1 MKIPLTEGDHAMSL
15 NIFVV
20 WNMHIDCENHYFH
33 ATPKTSRSITYP
45 FIELSYL
52 FLYSFLYISFEL
64 ILHSNISPSF
74 CIFCSRTFHYF
85 HMCPPFCADFLFI
98 CGFDKLNAVS
108 IDIYYLSLNFENCF
122 EFNLSTL
129 LLHLPF
135 IEWCRFL

>member
-1 MKIPLTEGDHAMSL
+1 MSL

-20 WNMHIDCENHYFH
+20 WNMHIDCENHSFH

-45 FIELSYL
+45 FIDFHIYFFIVFCI
-52 FLYSFLYISFEL
+52 FLFEL

-74 CIFCSRTFHYF
+74 CICCSRTFHYF
-85 HMCPPFCADFLFI
+85 HVCPPFSGCCADFLFI
-98 CGFDKLNAVS
+98 CGFDKLYAVS
-108 IDIYYLSLNFENCF
+108 KDIYYLSLNFENCF

>member
-1 MKIPLTEGDHAMSL
+1 MSS

-20 WNMHIDCENHYFH
+20 WNMHIDCQKSFFSRNTIKRQEVLLIHSLDFHIYFF
-33 ATPKTSRSITYP
+33 KVFCI
-45 FIELSYL
+45 
-52 FLYSFLYISFEL
+52 FLFEL

-85 HMCPPFCADFLFI
+85 HVCPPFSGCCADFLFI
-98 CGFDKLNAVS
+98 CGFDKLYAVS
-108 IDIYYLSLNFENCF
+108 KDLYYLSLNFENCF

>member
-1 MKIPLTEGDHAMSL
+1 MSS

-20 WNMHIDCENHYFH
+20 WNMHIDCENHSFH
-33 ATPKTSRSITYP
+33 ATPKRQEVLLIHSLDFHIYF
-45 FIELSYL
+45 FIVFCI
-52 FLYSFLYISFEL
+52 FLFEL

-74 CIFCSRTFHYF
+74 CIFCPRTFHYF
-85 HMCPPFCADFLFI
+85 HVCPPFCADFLFI

-122 EFNLSTL
+122 EFNFSSL